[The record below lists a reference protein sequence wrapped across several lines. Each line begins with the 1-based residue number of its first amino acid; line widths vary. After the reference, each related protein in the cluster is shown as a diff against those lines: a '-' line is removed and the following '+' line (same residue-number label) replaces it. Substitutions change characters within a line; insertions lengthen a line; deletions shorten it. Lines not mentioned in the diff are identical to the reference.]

1 MEQEYRHA
9 IALMRYSAIAP
20 LIPGLPEGYRNMVD
34 YLEKTSQKGV
44 LHPDGEIRNYA
55 PKTLYKWYFS
65 YQKGGF
71 DALLPAGRNDCG
83 KPRKLDDDLKEK
95 IAYLKRHYPRMG
107 AAAIF
112 RQLKA
117 DGSIKGG
124 EVSESTVNRYVN
136 RLALEAGNVPA
147 QDMRRYERPHINEVW
162 CGDSSVGPYLKTAD
176 GRKRRVY
183 VIALIDDAS
192 RLVTGAGVFFE
203 DTFVNLMSVMKSAVA
218 KYGVPRVFNFDNG
231 SAYKNKQM
239 ELLAA
244 RIGTTIHYC
253 KPYTPTA
260 KAKVER
266 WFRTMKD
273 QWMASLDMRAFHSL
287 DGLRASLYAFVN
299 AYNQAPQSSLGGKSP
314 VDRFFSEP
322 DHIRRLDDAEI
333 ERAFLLEIERTVSA
347 DSVIV
352 IDHTEY
358 EVDYRFAKRR
368 IRLRYSPDLK
378 EIFVVEQDASLT
390 PVKLLHKHDNSMIK
404 RNKTYLCRGDHL
416 QGGDE

>member
-299 AYNQAPQSSLGGKSP
+299 AYNQAPHSSLGGKSP

-322 DHIRRLDDAEI
+322 DHIRRLDDAQI

-404 RNKTYLCRGDHL
+404 RNKTYLCRGDHF